1 MDMFNA
7 MNAMQNPQGVMM
19 HYMMQGMISQHPDM
33 WQQAQ
38 QMLADKNK
46 KQQLA
51 ALRNLY
57 KQKGMDLDTVARQW
71 GITL

>member
-7 MNAMQNPQGVMM
+7 MNAMQNPQGAMM

-57 KQKGMDLDTVARQW
+57 KQKGMDLDAVARQW